1 MSMFHGG
8 AWRSTPACGLE
19 GAPRRSVL
27 PHISPLTGY
36 VQAFTES
43 PSPSTRL
50 GQLQVKRVAGDPIDI
65 YYHCCPN
72 WRRSRRE
79 TPRFPWLLDEPAG
92 RDEVPRFCCP
102 D

>member
-8 AWRSTPACGLE
+8 AWRSTPARGPE

-36 VQAFTES
+36 VQAFAES

-50 GQLQVKRVAGDPIDI
+50 GQLDGFKGALL
-65 YYHCCPN
+65 
-72 WRRSRRE
+72 
-79 TPRFPWLLDEPAG
+79 TPPT
-92 RDEVPRFCCP
+92 
-102 D
+102 